1 LPLPPTCR
9 SASIRS
15 ALHGLHL
22 LDLPHWGLE
31 NGAEGEWPQRDRSA
45 VELQVGYLAAPAD
58 VLQLLLSNPNGPSPK
73 EQEQTLLLE
82 LRTAKNAKQAAVAL
96 LNAIYR
102 ADNPALQSAAS
113 DLVRESLGSESPDT
127 APYMEWLAIVSAG
140 E

>member
-1 LPLPPTCR
+1 
-9 SASIRS
+9 
-15 ALHGLHL
+15 
-22 LDLPHWGLE
+22 
-31 NGAEGEWPQRDRSA
+31 

-58 VLQLLLSNPNGPSPK
+58 VLQLLLSNPNRPSPK

-82 LRTAKNAKQAAVAL
+82 LSTAKNAKQAAVAL

-127 APYMEWLAIVSAG
+127 APYMEWLAIVCAG